1 MNFLGVCVRARASE
15 CVWLVAV
22 NVCLCVPPSLM
33 HGQCV
38 YLVLFLS

>member
-1 MNFLGVCVRARASE
+1 MCVFVCVRA
-15 CVWLVAV
+15 CVNLFG
-22 NVCLCVPPSLM
+22 CLLGLCAFRMAPFLM